1 MIPSQKTGLIVQ
13 SAARPGSVVSI
24 HAQGNAMNTPSALA
38 AIQLLDI
45 WDAELTDALQ
55 HTLNNKT
62 KPLGSLGRLEDVAL
76 KIGQI
81 LGSTAPV
88 LEQPQ
93 MVVFA
98 GDHGLT
104 ARGISAFPSDVT
116 WQMVENFLAGGAAV
130 SVLAKQNGIALTVVD
145 CGVKHDFLA
154 GLPAGKDGASA
165 TRPGL
170 QVRKAPGA
178 ELGTA
183 DSSTQPAMTTAQRD
197 AALQHGMDLVK
208 GLPGNALL
216 LGEMGIGNTSAASLL
231 LSRLAGLDIAVC
243 TGAGTGLD
251 APAVQ
256 RKTEVLREVLALHA
270 SATAPLDALAAFG
283 GFEIATMV
291 GAVLQAAH
299 ERRVIVVDGFIATSA
314 VVVAHALQPL
324 VLQRCVFAH
333 RSGERGHEFM
343 LQHLGVQALLDLGL
357 RLGEGSGA
365 ALAWPLLQSACTVLR
380 DMASF
385 ASAGVSEKSADPL
398 PAV

>member
-1 MIPSQKTGLIVQ
+1 MNHQIP
-13 SAARPGSVVSI
+13 
-24 HAQGNAMNTPSALA
+24 
-38 AIQLLDI
+38 QLTDI
-45 WDAELTDALQ
+45 RHAELTDAL
-55 HTLNNKT
+55 HYTLNNKT
-62 KPLGSLGRLEDVAL
+62 KPLGSLGRIEDLAL

-81 LGSTAPV
+81 LGTDCPV
-88 LEQPQ
+88 LELPQ

-104 ARGISAFPSDVT
+104 ARGVSAFPSDVT

-130 SVLAKQNGIALTVVD
+130 SVLARQNGIALTVVD

-154 GLPAGKDGASA
+154 GLAAGAQ
-165 TRPGL
+165 RPGL
-170 QVRKAPGA
+170 QVRKARGA
-178 ELGTA
+178 EQGTA
-183 DSSTQPAMTTAQRD
+183 DSSAQRAMTPAQCD
-197 AALQHGMDLVK
+197 EALQHGIQLVQ

-231 LSRLAGLDIAVC
+231 LSRLAGLDIAQC

-251 APAVQ
+251 APAVL
-256 RKTEVLREVLALHA
+256 RKTEVLREVLARHA
-270 SATAPLDALAAFG
+270 DAKTPLDALAALG

-291 GAVLQAAH
+291 GALLQAAA

-314 VVVAHALQPL
+314 VLVAHALQPL

-343 LQHLGVQALLDLGL
+343 LQQLGVQALLDLGL

-365 ALAWPLLQSACTVLR
+365 ALAWPLLQSACTILR

-385 ASAGVSEKSADPL
+385 ASAGVSEKSTAPV
-398 PAV
+398 PAA